1 MLTLADNLKSHFKI
15 TTLNIFGISEE
26 YQKKYIQEFQKK
38 KIDELKQIIDS
49 ELWTHAQVNSY
60 FQGIVDKINSIEL
73 FEQSLNQELS
83 AQGQMT
89 MKDVLIGPENE
100 YKVLISLMKFM
111 SIVFEFLRLIASFP
125 QVSFDGTTKL
135 IELIKVSK

>member
-15 TTLNIFGISEE
+15 TTLNIVGISEE

>member
-15 TTLNIFGISEE
+15 TTLNIVGISEE

-89 MKDVLIGPENE
+89 MKAGLIGPENE